1 MEKNQPD
8 PVSFVVKVQIN
19 VKIENVWWAIS
30 TICQKNICIKYKG
43 IVFETYLH
51 FVIAYN
57 FLILLTYDIYEHSK
71 AVSNKVK
78 QNHMHTSVT
87 NCTVLKLKSIK
98 TLLVCLQPMVFFKY
112 NGF

>member
-1 MEKNQPD
+1 MSHFHNLP
-8 PVSFVVKVQIN
+8 
-19 VKIENVWWAIS
+19 
-30 TICQKNICIKYKG
+30 KNIRIKYKG

-57 FLILLTYDIYEHSK
+57 FSFLLTYDMYDHSK

-87 NCTVLKLKSIK
+87 NYTVLKLKSIK
-98 TLLVCLQPMVFFKY
+98 TLLVYFNIWYFLTKTASNFSFLHI
-112 NGF
+112 